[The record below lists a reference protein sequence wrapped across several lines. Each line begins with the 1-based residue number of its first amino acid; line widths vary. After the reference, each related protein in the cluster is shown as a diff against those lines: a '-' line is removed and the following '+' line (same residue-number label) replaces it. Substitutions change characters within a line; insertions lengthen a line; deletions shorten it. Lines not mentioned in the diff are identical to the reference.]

1 MNTKQFSGATI
12 DDVLTQVRGEFG
24 EGAVI
29 LETRRVVRGGFGGFF
44 GKVAIE
50 VTAADGMPD
59 DGDDAA
65 MVTPSADEPADQAD
79 PDEFLRR
86 LQAHLAP
93 VADAPVAE
101 GIGVGARAY
110 TRGGAAMPADEQER
124 ARAII
129 EAARAAVRD
138 AAGAQETAAREAEA
152 GDDPVGDAAPG
163 ADPEPGY
170 PSAGDDP
177 AVDPLAAPAPA
188 VVSRGAGA
196 HDIAA
201 GGDDE
206 RSSAPAPSRTGRAL
220 PERAGIDDV
229 RRELAVAGVEARRL
243 DTLLDGFGRSI
254 APFLDA
260 EASTRAAVRDY
271 LAARLPVVRDWRPRR
286 SGHTI
291 AMVGQAGV
299 GKTSVAAKIAGRH
312 HDAGMDVA
320 LISAGPGRD
329 GVLEGRARELGV
341 TFVHAADA
349 DALAEARRTLSDRDL
364 VVIDTPACAHT
375 CDEGREALG
384 ALLAAAAAD
393 EVHLVL
399 PAATPACDLGDL
411 QHAFRPLGM
420 NRLTIT
426 KLDETRFFGGVL
438 NAPMRIGRPLAYIAD
453 GDAVPGAIAPA
464 DPRLIAELLLP

>member
-12 DDVLTQVRGEFG
+12 DDVLAQVRGEFG

-29 LETRRVVRGGFGGFF
+29 LETRRVVRGGLGGFF
-44 GKVAIE
+44 GKVGIE
-50 VTAADGMPD
+50 VTAADSMPD

-65 MVTPSADEPADQAD
+65 GVPTAEPVDEGD

-86 LQAHLAP
+86 LQEHLAP

-101 GIGVGARAY
+101 AIGQGVGAY
-110 TRGGAAMPADEQER
+110 TRGGAAMPAGEQER

-129 EAARAAVRD
+129 EAARSAVRE
-138 AAGAQETAAREAEA
+138 AAGAQEAAQGVTDAAETDA
-152 GDDPVGDAAPG
+152 AEIGERAPGDDG
-163 ADPEPGY
+163 ADGEPVDA
-170 PSAGDDP
+170 PVDASA
-177 AVDPLAAPAPA
+177 AAT
-188 VVSRGAGA
+188 VVSRGDGDIRAGDA
-196 HDIAA
+196 R
-201 GGDDE
+201 E
-206 RSSAPAPSRTGRAL
+206 RVSAPASAPSGRAL
-220 PERAGIDDV
+220 PERAGLDDI
-229 RRELAVAGVEARRL
+229 RRELADAGVEARRL
-243 DTLLDGFGRSI
+243 DTLLEGFGRSI

-260 EASTRAAVRDY
+260 GASTRSAVRDY

-286 SGHTI
+286 VGHTI

-312 HDAGMDVA
+312 HQAGMDVA
-320 LISAGPGRD
+320 LISAASERD
-329 GVLEGRARELGV
+329 VVLEDRARQMGV

-364 VVIDTPACAHT
+364 VVVDTPACAHT

-384 ALLAAAAAD
+384 ALLAAADAD